1 MVWLDG
7 RSVCVREPES
17 LLVLQRENAV
27 DYHLH
32 ESAKGP
38 RSNRQDKTP
47 RKMPGTHH
55 CQFASAPEPLRRLR
69 F

>member
-1 MVWLDG
+1 MVGSMAEACAFVSL
-7 RSVCVREPES
+7 S

-32 ESAKGP
+32 EFAKAP

-47 RKMPGTHH
+47 QKMPGTHR

>member
-1 MVWLDG
+1 MVGSMAEAYAFVSL
-7 RSVCVREPES
+7 S